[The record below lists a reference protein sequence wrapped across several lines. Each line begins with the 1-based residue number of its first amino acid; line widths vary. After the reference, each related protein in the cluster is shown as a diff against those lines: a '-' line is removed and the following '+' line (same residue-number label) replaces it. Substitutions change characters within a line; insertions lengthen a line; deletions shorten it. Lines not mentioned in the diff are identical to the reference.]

1 MNNQKLNELVGKSF
15 EDLSIE
21 EMEELQGGSNIQV
34 ASTPTVV
41 VPISTVEV
49 SQAVST
55 LLSAASVSLASY
67 IASKADKCK

>member
-67 IASKADKCK
+67 IVSKADKCK

>member
-21 EMEELQGGSNIQV
+21 EMEKLQGGSNIQV

-67 IASKADKCK
+67 IVSKADKCK